1 MIEHKVSPIHL
12 LYPDNIPAELR
23 TFEESDAEAL
33 FALVE
38 NNRNSLREW
47 LPWVDQNIAVED
59 SKRFITHC
67 ASQFQNG
74 DGFQAGIWYNHKLA
88 GVIGYHPIDWLNLS
102 TMIGYWLGEEF
113 RGKGLVTEAV
123 RMLVSYAFA
132 HYQLHRVEIKCATK
146 NHKSIAIPR
155 RLGFTQEGT
164 LREAERFS
172 DHYVDLIVFSVLEKE
187 WMRKPR

>member
-1 MIEHKVSPIHL
+1 MIEQKLSPIHL
-12 LYPDNIPAELR
+12 LYPNPIPAELR

-33 FALVE
+33 FALIE
-38 NNRNSLREW
+38 KNRNSLREW
-47 LPWVDQNIAVED
+47 LPWVDQNIAAGD
-59 SKRFITHC
+59 SKKFIQHS

-74 DGFQAGIWYNHKLA
+74 DGFQAGIWYNHEPA

-102 TMIGYWLGEEF
+102 VMIGYWLGEEF

-123 RMLVSYAFA
+123 RMLISYAFA
-132 HYQLHRVEIKCATK
+132 HYQLHRVEIKCATG

-155 RLGFTQEGT
+155 RLGFTEEGI

-187 WMRKPR
+187 WMK